1 MNLETLSQK
10 QLNEL
15 EYCVRELLGTMRKAG
30 LRNGP
35 LVESLKL
42 LEQELGENR
51 RERFDAANPEY
62 QTY

>member
-1 MNLETLSQK
+1 MNLETISRK

-15 EYCVRELLGTMRKAG
+15 EHCVRELLITMRKAK
-30 LRNGP
+30 LQNDP

-42 LEQELGENR
+42 LEHELGEAR

-62 QTY
+62 HTY

>member
-42 LEQELGENR
+42 LEQELGEAR
-51 RERFDAANPEY
+51 RERFDKANPEF